1 MNKSVR
7 MEKSKAVQYQ
17 LSPKLLQIVLYME
30 EVATIES
37 WLDKVMRKTIDLNS
51 ALLIVPADYHTV

>member
-1 MNKSVR
+1 